1 MTQRRRFFP
10 VRQVQAIPGNTVE
23 LAVQLRKLPTLDAP
37 EPAGAPWVSW
47 LPVVGRA
54 PYFGGYNVSLDAGL
68 VRYETQGT
76 PNPRSFWFE
85 GDAPLLYTP
94 WPDVPN
100 VIGPPGF
107 ERALPIA
114 QEGWRCTRI
123 DDTLADGGFSQ
134 GVATDRQVDSGAV
147 YQGVVMGTP
156 AGADITWELTWDAA
170 PYVGAFN
177 KIPVL
182 TNDSPGYAAS
192 RSGHTA
198 SATGPLLTVCTAYYY
213 TPEGIELPEET
224 LTAIASVNGQ
234 EVGRLVIH
242 LQAIYF

>member
-1 MTQRRRFFP
+1 MTERRRFFP
-10 VRQVQAIPGNTVE
+10 ARPVQTIPGNTVE
-23 LAVQLRKLPTLDAP
+23 LAVQLRKLPALDAPAPEP

-54 PYFGGYNVSLDAGL
+54 PYFDGYSVSLDAGL
-68 VRYETQGT
+68 LRYETQGSA
-76 PNPRSFWFE
+76 NPRSFWFE
-85 GDAPLLYTP
+85 GDAPLHYQP

-123 DDTLADGGFSQ
+123 DDTLAD
-134 GVATDRQVDSGAV
+134 VGAV

-182 TNDSPGYAAS
+182 TNASPGHAAS

-234 EVGRLVIH
+234 EVGRLVIN
-242 LQAIYF
+242 LRADYF